1 MVDIDIPEGAT
12 GVVIFAHGSG
22 SSRLSPRNR
31 AVAQALNR
39 AGLATVLFDLLT
51 PEEAA
56 DRAKVSRAQWFKWE
70 VHGVIPHP
78 RNARHAAQVMGG
90 VVTDF
95 WDLGGES

>member
-1 MVDIDIPEGAT
+1 MTNEKLKAW
-12 GVVIFAHGSG
+12 
-22 SSRLSPRNR
+22 RYN
-31 AVAQALNR
+31 
-39 AGLATVLFDLLT
+39 AGLTMG
-51 PEEAA
+51 EAA